1 MKLLITG
8 GAGFI
13 GSNFIFYMQRTHP
26 EYELVCIDA
35 LTYAGNPETLKKA
48 LGKLRFIQMDISD
61 KDAINSL
68 FEQEHFDCVV
78 NFAAE
83 SHVDRSIEQPEI
95 FLTTNIMG
103 TQVLMD
109 ACRRYKV
116 GRFHQVSTDEVY
128 GDLPLDKTELSFDE
142 NSPIRASSPYSASK
156 AAADL
161 LALAYYRTYGLSVTI
176 SRCSN
181 NFGPFQF
188 PEKLIPLTI
197 INALQGK
204 RIPVYG
210 NGQNRR
216 DWIFVEDHCVAIDLI
231 LEKGSAGETY
241 NIGSTSERSN
251 LEVVHSILSV
261 LGKSKDLISFVADRP
276 GHDLRYSINARK
288 TQTQLGWIPKT
299 EFSDGLRKTVDW
311 YIKNKSWWENIL
323 NGTYIK
329 NTALLSEDPFQ
340 LRLF

>member
-204 RIPVYG
+204 NIPVYG

-231 LEKGSAGETY
+231 LEKGSVGETY
-241 NIGSTSERSN
+241 NIGSNSERSN
-251 LEVVHSILSV
+251 LEVVQSILSI
-261 LGKSKDLISFVADRP
+261 LDKSKDLISFVADRP
-276 GHDLRYSINARK
+276 GHDLRYSINAHK

-311 YIKNKSWWENIL
+311 YMENTSWWENIL